1 MKKIILFF
9 ACLFLFF
16 GTSAQSYM
24 TAGGI
29 RLGTDWGLTVQ
40 QRLLKKWTFEGIFQS
55 SLAREET
62 VLTGLAEKHK
72 PLIFK
77 NLNFDAGGGLHKG
90 WSKKNGEVSTKSP
103 FGLTFIAGA
112 EMTLGSLNFSF
123 DFKPALNLS
132 GGEKRFY
139 TQTAVSIRYVLLK
152 NKVFKDLS
160 KKHRKKK
167 RKKKKVAR
175 NKN

>member
-1 MKKIILFF
+1 
-9 ACLFLFF
+9 
-16 GTSAQSYM
+16 M

-40 QRLLKKWTFEGIFQS
+40 QRLLKKWSFEGIFQS
-55 SLAREET
+55 SLTRDET
-62 VLTGLAEKHK
+62 VLTGIVEKHN

-77 NLNFDAGGGLHKG
+77 NFNILAGGGLHKG
-90 WSKKNGEVSTKSP
+90 WSHRNGENPTKNP

-139 TQTAVSIRYVLLK
+139 TQTAISIRYVILK
-152 NKVFKDLS
+152 NKVFNDLT

-167 RKKKKVAR
+167 RKNKKEDRK
-175 NKN
+175 KN